1 MTKISRYIQAVFAV
15 IFGLTILS
23 VIARGY
29 SKYAPWKIT
38 VVIISGVI
46 FTAAMVWLYKVLRD
60 KTRGMTTKKMDRI
73 FICISVGVLILQ
85 IICAFAL
92 KFTPVNDLNYVD
104 TAARAF
110 CQTWDK
116 ADLYK
121 GLPEYHMNYFVR
133 YPNNQALL
141 VIVSLIYW
149 VTDNLF
155 GTMPIMVP
163 IMINTIGLYIS
174 YVLTYLIAKKIFTDK
189 FTPLFCAIIG
199 AGFTVFYA
207 YVPNF
212 YTDSMSMPFAMTAI
226 YLFLCGIEKESLKS
240 KISMLALSG
249 LTLAIGY
256 KIKGS
261 IIILVPA
268 FILYLILTGNKE
280 NRRSYLSITA
290 VFAAAVIASTALC
303 NGFIGSFNI
312 TDKKEREQIEF
323 PTTHWVMMGLHD
335 RGGYY
340 ENDFYATMN
349 SGDYDHKVEFN
360 LNEIKNRISQYGV
373 MGMVKHIAKKVSYTW
388 GDGTYFSTYYLKK
401 THGGNALKNFIAYSD
416 GYKWYCS
423 AFQCMLLIMLLFSF
437 ISGACA
443 KEQGSEL
450 LLKLLVC
457 GVYFFFIIWEAR
469 SRYLVNFSP
478 IFIMLSAYEIRI
490 FALRLKG
497 FITQR
502 KMIFRPNR
510 EKNISIGSKRLYR
523 F

>member
-1 MTKISRYIQAVFAV
+1 MIKISRYIQAVFAV

-29 SKYAPWKIT
+29 SKYAPWEIT

-46 FTAAMVWLYKVLRD
+46 FTAAMVWLYNILRD
-60 KTRGMTTKKMDRI
+60 KTRSMTIKKIDRI

-85 IICAFAL
+85 IICAFVL
-92 KFTPVNDLNYVD
+92 KFEPVNDLNYVD

-110 CQTWDK
+110 CQTWNK
-116 ADLYK
+116 ADLYT
-121 GLPEYHMNYFVR
+121 GLPECHMNYFAR

-141 VIVSLIYW
+141 VILSLIYW
-149 VTDNLF
+149 VTDKLF
-155 GTMPIMVP
+155 GTMPIIVP
-163 IMINTIGLYIS
+163 IIINTIGLYIS
-174 YVLTYLIAKKIFTDK
+174 YVLTYLIAKKIFHDK
-189 FTPLFCAIIG
+189 FTPLFCAILG
-199 AGFTVFYA
+199 AEFTVFYT
-207 YVPNF
+207 YTSNF
-212 YTDSMSMPFAMTAI
+212 YTDSMSMPFAMGAI
-226 YLFLCGIEKESLKS
+226 YLFLTGTEKISLKS
-240 KISMLALSG
+240 KIPALALSG
-249 LTLAIGY
+249 LCLAIGY

-280 NRRSYLSITA
+280 NKRNYLSVTA
-290 VFAAAVIASTALC
+290 VFAAAVIASTVLC
-303 NGFIGSFNI
+303 NGFIGIFNI
-312 TDKKEREQIEF
+312 TDKNDREQIEF
-323 PTTHWVMMGLHD
+323 PPTHWVMMGLHD

-340 ENDFYATMN
+340 NKDFYATIN
-349 SGDYDHKVEFN
+349 SGDYDQKVEFN
-360 LNEIKNRISQYGV
+360 LNEIKNRVSQYGI
-373 MGMVKHIAKKVSYTW
+373 MGMITHIAKKVSYTW

-423 AFQCMLLIMLLFSF
+423 LFHCMMLIMLLLSF

-443 KEQGSEL
+443 KEQGREL
-450 LLKLLVC
+450 LLKILVC

-490 FALRLKG
+490 LALKIKG
-497 FITQR
+497 FIAQSKT
-502 KMIFRPNR
+502 IFRTDKT
-510 EKNISIGSKRLYR
+510 KNISLQNKRLYR